1 MTDTILISRNEG
13 YGFFGTMRHWAT
25 PEDAWNI
32 ALAAVAEATGCAFH
46 EVRDFLDSRYGR
58 HFADEVIGK
67 LSTNRGPVAPRPTLQ
82 VAIDLA
88 VKQWSAWQI
97 SKPTSRATGI
107 PMGSDYLTG
116 FVIHAAITTEAEE
129 QS

>member
-58 HFADEVIGK
+58 HFADEVVGK
-67 LSTNRGPVAPRPTLQ
+67 LSTSRVPHNSAIIQ
-82 VAIDLA
+82 VAIDRA
-88 VKQWSAWQI
+88 VKEWSGWMI
-97 SKPTSRATGI
+97 SKRTSRATGI
-107 PMGSDYLTG
+107 PMGNDYLTG